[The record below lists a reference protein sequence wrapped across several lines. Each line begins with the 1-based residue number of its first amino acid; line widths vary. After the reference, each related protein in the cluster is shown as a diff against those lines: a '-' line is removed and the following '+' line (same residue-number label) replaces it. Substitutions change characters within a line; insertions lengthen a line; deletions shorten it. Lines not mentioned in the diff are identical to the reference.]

1 MEALSLMSAAVKND
15 PKRTPTPSQAGGAV
29 PCAPSRNQPGSANTR
44 GEQGTARPTT
54 PFMGRGNT
62 SSVFSP
68 HAPSVAL
75 PLSFMVTGIL
85 ALFTGVILLVLRPD
99 MLATYHYN
107 QYVIA
112 ATHLFVLG
120 WICTIVMGA
129 MYQLVPVALETKLY
143 SEKLAAWQFVFHFVG
158 FVGMVWMFWAWNM
171 KQVGHFGAVLTV
183 GVGLFVYN
191 IARTLLR
198 VPRWNVIA
206 IAIASALGWLSL
218 AVCAGLT
225 IAVGKC
231 SYESATVAASGSLL
245 GVLLQ
250 GLKSVATFTA
260 RFDQISAMHAHAH
273 LGAVGVFI
281 MLIVGI
287 SYKLVPMFTLSDI
300 QSPRRAFASV
310 ALLNVGLLGAF
321 VAILLRHPL
330 KFACA
335 LVVIAGLACY
345 GMEMIAILR
354 ARKRQPLD
362 WGLTSFLTAIS
373 LLAPLS
379 ILGLILSWPGLPLTT
394 LTGRLENL
402 YGFLALAGVV
412 SFAIIGMFYKIIPF
426 LVWYGSYSTQIGLR
440 KVPSLA
446 DLYSPALQ
454 AAGYWT
460 YLAGLAA
467 ATIAILLGNAVAV
480 TCACALLALG
490 LATLALN
497 VAKILSHLVRP
508 RIEPANLRATALT
521 VATSKRL

>member
-1 MEALSLMSAAVKND
+1 
-15 PKRTPTPSQAGGAV
+15 
-29 PCAPSRNQPGSANTR
+29 
-44 GEQGTARPTT
+44 
-54 PFMGRGNT
+54 
-62 SSVFSP
+62 
-68 HAPSVAL
+68 
-75 PLSFMVTGIL
+75 MVTGIL
-85 ALFTGVILLVLRPD
+85 ALFVGVSLLVLRPA

-143 SEKLAAWQFVFHFVG
+143 SEKLAAWQFAFHLVG
-158 FVGMVWMFWAWNM
+158 FTGMVWMFWTWNM
-171 KQVGHFGAVLTV
+171 KQVGHFGSVLLV

-206 IAIASALGWLSL
+206 TAVASALVWLSL
-218 AVCAGLT
+218 VVSVGLT

-231 SYESATVAASGSLL
+231 SYEAASGPASGGPL
-245 GVLLQ
+245 GVLLL
-250 GLKSVATFTA
+250 GLKAIAAFTA
-260 RFDQISAMHAHAH
+260 RFDQIAAMHAHAH
-273 LGAVGVFI
+273 LGVLGVFI

-300 QSPRRAFASV
+300 QSPRRALASV
-310 ALLNVGLLGAF
+310 TLLNVGLLGVF

-330 KFACA
+330 KFAFA
-335 LVVIAGLACY
+335 LLVVAGLACY
-345 GMEMIAILR
+345 GIEMIAILR
-354 ARKRQPLD
+354 ACKRRSLD
-362 WGLTSFLTAIS
+362 WGLKSFLTAIS

-379 ILGLILSWPGLPLTT
+379 VLALVLSWPGLPLTT
-394 LTGRLENL
+394 FTGRLENV
-402 YGFLALAGVV
+402 YGFLGLAGVV

-446 DLYSPALQ
+446 DLYSPGLQ

-460 YLAGLAA
+460 YVAGLAA
-467 ATIAILLGNAVAV
+467 ATAAILLGNAAAV
-480 TCACALLALG
+480 TGACALLALS
-490 LATLALN
+490 LATLAWN

-508 RIEPANLRATALT
+508 RIALLNLRPALGGN
-521 VATSKRL
+521 S

>member
-1 MEALSLMSAAVKND
+1 MSAAA
-15 PKRTPTPSQAGGAV
+15 RTTAPHHK
-29 PCAPSRNQPGSANTR
+29 APSLAG
-44 GEQGTARPTT
+44 
-54 PFMGRGNT
+54 
-62 SSVFSP
+62 FSP
-68 HAPSVAL
+68 HAPSVTL
-75 PLSFMVTGIL
+75 PLRFMVTGML
-85 ALFTGVILLVLRPD
+85 ALLVGVSLLVLRPV

-112 ATHLFVLG
+112 TTHLFVLG

-143 SEKLAAWQFVFHFVG
+143 SEKLAAWQFAFHLVG
-158 FVGMVWMFWAWNM
+158 FTGMVWMFWTWNM
-171 KQVGHFGAVLTV
+171 KQVGHFGSVLLV

-206 IAIASALGWLSL
+206 TAVASALVWLSL
-218 AVCAGLT
+218 AVSVGLT
-225 IAVGKC
+225 LAVGKC
-231 SYESATVAASGSLL
+231 SYEAASGPASGGPL
-245 GVLLQ
+245 GVFLH
-250 GLKSVATFTA
+250 GLKAIAAFTA
-260 RFDQISAMHAHAH
+260 RFDQIGAMHAHAH
-273 LGAVGVFI
+273 LGVVGVFI

-300 QSPRRAFASV
+300 QSSRRARASV
-310 ALLNVGLLGAF
+310 TLLNAGLLGVF

-330 KFACA
+330 KFAFA
-335 LVVIAGLACY
+335 LLVVAGLACY
-345 GMEMIAILR
+345 GLEIVAILR
-354 ARKRQPLD
+354 ARKRRSLD
-362 WGLTSFLTAIS
+362 WGLKSFLTAIS

-379 ILGLILSWPGLPLTT
+379 ILALVLSWPGLPLTT
-394 LTGRLENL
+394 LTGRLENV
-402 YGFLALAGVV
+402 YGFLGLAGVV
-412 SFAIIGMFYKIIPF
+412 SFAIMGMFYKIIPF

-467 ATIAILLGNAVAV
+467 TTIAILLGNAAAVAG
-480 TCACALLALG
+480 ACVLLALS
-490 LATLALN
+490 LVTLALN

-508 RIEPANLRATALT
+508 RMEPFNLRPALGGN
-521 VATSKRL
+521 S

>member
-1 MEALSLMSAAVKND
+1 MSAAAKTTA
-15 PKRTPTPSQAGGAV
+15 PHHK
-29 PCAPSRNQPGSANTR
+29 APSLAG
-44 GEQGTARPTT
+44 
-54 PFMGRGNT
+54 
-62 SSVFSP
+62 FSP
-68 HAPSVAL
+68 HAPSVTL
-75 PLSFMVTGIL
+75 PLRFMVTGML
-85 ALFTGVILLVLRPD
+85 ALLVGVSLLVLRPV

-112 ATHLFVLG
+112 TTHLFVLG

-143 SEKLAAWQFVFHFVG
+143 SEKLAAWQFAFHLVG
-158 FVGMVWMFWAWNM
+158 FTGMVWMFWTWNM
-171 KQVGHFGAVLTV
+171 KQVGHFGSVLLV

-206 IAIASALGWLSL
+206 TAVASALVWLSL
-218 AVCAGLT
+218 AVSVGLT
-225 IAVGKC
+225 LAVGKC
-231 SYESATVAASGSLL
+231 SYEAASGPASGGPL
-245 GVLLQ
+245 GVFLH
-250 GLKSVATFTA
+250 GLKAIAAFTA
-260 RFDQISAMHAHAH
+260 RFDQIGAMHAHAH
-273 LGAVGVFI
+273 LGVVGVFI

-300 QSPRRAFASV
+300 QSSRRARASV
-310 ALLNVGLLGAF
+310 TLLNAGLLGVF

-330 KFACA
+330 KFAFA
-335 LVVIAGLACY
+335 LLVVAGLACY
-345 GMEMIAILR
+345 GLEIVAILR
-354 ARKRQPLD
+354 ARKRRSLD
-362 WGLTSFLTAIS
+362 WGLKSFLTAIS

-379 ILGLILSWPGLPLTT
+379 ILALVLSWPGLPLTT
-394 LTGRLENL
+394 LTGRLENV
-402 YGFLALAGVV
+402 YGFLGLAGVV
-412 SFAIIGMFYKIIPF
+412 SFAIMGMFYKIIPF

-446 DLYSPALQ
+446 DLYSPGLQ

-467 ATIAILLGNAVAV
+467 TTIAILFGNAAAV
-480 TCACALLALG
+480 TGACVLLVLS

-508 RIEPANLRATALT
+508 RMEPFNLRPALGGN
-521 VATSKRL
+521 S

>member
-1 MEALSLMSAAVKND
+1 MAASSPMSAAAKND
-15 PKRTPTPSQAGGAV
+15 VPRTMTPTRAG
-29 PCAPSRNQPGSANTR
+29 
-44 GEQGTARPTT
+44 
-54 PFMGRGNT
+54 
-62 SSVFSP
+62 FSP
-68 HAPSVAL
+68 HAPSVTL
-75 PLSFMVTGIL
+75 PLRFMVTGML
-85 ALFTGVILLVLRPD
+85 ALFTGVALLVLRPD
-99 MLATYHYN
+99 TLATYHYN

-129 MYQLVPVALETKLY
+129 MYQLVPVALETRLY
-143 SEKLAAWQFVFHFVG
+143 SERLAAWQFAFHLVG
-158 FVGMVWMFWAWNM
+158 FAGMVWMFWTWNL

-191 IARTLLR
+191 IVRTLLR
-198 VPRWNVIA
+198 VPRWNVITVA
-206 IAIASALGWLSL
+206 VASALVWLSP

-231 SYESATVAASGSLL
+231 SYESAAAAAPGNPLGELL
-245 GVLLQ
+245 H

-273 LGAVGVFI
+273 LGVLGVFV

-300 QSPRRAFASV
+300 QSRRRALASV
-310 ALLNVGLLGAF
+310 ALLNAGLLGSF
-321 VAILLRHPL
+321 VTILLRHPL
-330 KFACA
+330 KFAFA
-335 LVVIAGLACY
+335 LLAVAGLACY
-345 GMEMIAILR
+345 GLEMIAILR
-354 ARKRQPLD
+354 ARKRRPLD
-362 WGLTSFLTAIS
+362 WGLKSFLTAIS

-379 ILGLILSWPGLPLTT
+379 LLALILSWPGLPLTT
-394 LTGRLENL
+394 LTGRLENA

-446 DLYSPALQ
+446 DLYSPGLQ

-460 YLAGLAA
+460 YMAGLG
-467 ATIAILLGNAVAV
+467 ATTTAILLGNAVAV
-480 TCACALLALG
+480 TYACALLALS

-508 RIEPANLRATALT
+508 RIEPLNLRPALGGN
-521 VATSKRL
+521 L

>member
-1 MEALSLMSAAVKND
+1 MSAAAKTS
-15 PKRTPTPSQAGGAV
+15 PSRATAPSQAG
-29 PCAPSRNQPGSANTR
+29 
-44 GEQGTARPTT
+44 
-54 PFMGRGNT
+54 
-62 SSVFSP
+62 FSP
-68 HAPSVAL
+68 HAPSVTL
-75 PLSFMVTGIL
+75 PLRFMITGML
-85 ALFTGVILLVLRPD
+85 ALVTGVILLVLRPA

-143 SEKLAAWQFVFHFVG
+143 SEKLAAWQFAFHLVG
-158 FVGMVWMFWAWNM
+158 FAGMVWMFWTWDM
-171 KQVGHFGAVLTV
+171 KQVGHFGSVLLV

-206 IAIASALGWLSL
+206 TAVASALVWLSL
-218 AVCAGLT
+218 AVSVGLT

-231 SYESATVAASGSLL
+231 SYEAASVSVSGSPL
-245 GVLLQ
+245 GPFLQ
-250 GLKSVATFTA
+250 GLKAVATLTA

-273 LGAVGVFI
+273 LGVVGVFI
-281 MLIVGI
+281 MLIAGI

-300 QSPRRAFASV
+300 QSPRRALASV

-321 VAILLRHPL
+321 VTILLRHPL
-330 KFACA
+330 KFVFA
-335 LVVIAGLACY
+335 LVVVAGLVCY
-345 GMEMIAILR
+345 GLEMIAILR
-354 ARKRQPLD
+354 ARKRRPLD
-362 WGLTSFLTAIS
+362 WGLKSFLTAIS

-379 ILGLILSWPGLPLTT
+379 VLALVLSWPGLPLTT

-402 YGFLALAGVV
+402 YGFLGLAGVV

-446 DLYSPALQ
+446 DLYSPGLQ

-460 YLAGLAA
+460 YVAGLAA
-467 ATIAILLGNAVAV
+467 TTIAVLLGNAGAV
-480 TCACALLALG
+480 TWAGGLLALS

-497 VAKILSHLVRP
+497 VGKILSHLVQP
-508 RIEPANLRATALT
+508 RIEPLTPRPASADNLSTRPCTQPMPQRT
-521 VATSKRL
+521 